1 MNPTIFAA
9 QLSANNK
16 RALYL
21 RAAMRSGA
29 NVKSTENRRVKAV
42 TLVVMMVSMTLI
54 SFVPAASASQI
65 TQYAVQRDPH
75 FVATGDLDC
84 DGDDDIAA
92 SSSMGFYLTSM
103 FNDGAGGFPD
113 RQDIFIAGG
122 VGDSQR
128 QSIFQTANSQ
138 QIEIADIDGDQMPDI
153 VYFQENV
160 RFVGETFV
168 RPANLT
174 VLWGECNM
182 NTHQWSRDII
192 EIPSHPFSQGM
203 DVGDIDDDGDDDIIL
218 ATMTPDGGQTYLEVF
233 KGPDP
238 GPQADQTILVPAPT
252 YGHYSYIELGQW
264 GEDLAEDP
272 FTGATLPGECE
283 DLDLWVLRT
292 PRFNPGA
299 GYSVGNYDNMTVI
312 EFDCVTGLYADPNV
326 GGSAAAA
333 VHDFTLD
340 AEHGYEL
347 QIDVEDT
354 DGDGIIDMVA
364 AVDGIEG
371 RVSYAT
377 RSGVNSNWDTR
388 NYINLGNYKGASI
401 TISDVNGDGNMD
413 FFVPTELTL
422 TRLQDSS
429 SKNQTYTTVENL
441 RELNSVEI
449 ILSDGQGTGYLSPI
463 SFDVGRRPTVAVPA
477 QLKGDDSTAQEII
490 IGQRDYSYRFS
501 SGAMWMDSLGWPGAG
516 DFLSVLTLDNQ
527 DVAIDGLTIAPA
539 STDPATGSAQLGE
552 GTRFVNVTLMNTGLN
567 PVSGSVNLDLAVKEV
582 TGGADTVVY
591 SNDFDGTIESS
602 NCSSCTWAGASYTSD
617 FSPGTSWHEERNSTA
632 LTENVSTYEA
642 DHNPTNYMWAGLDYN
657 GTDENNSGYFN
668 NMDEAFILQNVDL
681 TGADAAFLE
690 ASILCSVAYTNLF
703 LSEPYVVQERWL
715 YEDSCGIEAFSEGR
729 GWERVWF
736 QGGYDQDRYFNLLA
750 LNQDPEYEIK
760 NFAIYPYFI
769 TEWTNYTEGG
779 SEDNLT
785 NTVESIDLTPYAGE
799 VIDLRFRFRSG
810 LLGSVGT
817 VDTSYDTGF
826 DGFAFDNITVIKR
839 NTAFGEEQSTS
850 QQVSFQ
856 PLAAG
861 EKREISLSA
870 EFIDNKTYYISTAL
884 SNFNGFVDQDPIN
897 DALKFQTTVRNLYDP
912 GLTANPF
919 VDFEPGVRYASAEYP
934 IDVRVQNFGNTIV
947 NWTTEAEIFNALPDL
962 TAIEDFSGI
971 NPIWTDDND
980 QEGKENG
987 SRLDDSTTSNQALPQ
1002 NQGVFKNF
1010 AYWLGDPDIGYGDNW
1025 DETLTVGPVAVS
1037 QTDSDYTYASWDY
1050 YAEGDYL
1057 QDQFGNVLAVRDS
1070 ASLTVDWTKS
1080 GQSYTGLA
1088 YGSWV
1093 DLNEN
1098 GVQRT
1103 NPEDPN
1109 FHACEDF
1116 DSDGN
1121 YDEAEY
1127 FGDRSDQ
1134 GNYIVWFD
1142 SESIVKSVVLDL
1154 THIVIQNRTSEEPQD
1169 WRDECT
1175 SLADAEVTLTWRF
1188 TSNGD
1193 GVNGNA
1199 GLAGFAIDNIRFE
1212 EFTFEDDGNYSV
1224 PVNGLDSQE
1233 EMTVSLGTHDFDSGL
1248 YRIDVRTI
1256 FDNNDPTQK
1265 WYLAEEVNPSNNFS
1279 KVQFSIDSAEITLLQ
1294 PNVLDCVGDVTYE
1307 CVYPISPTSA
1317 HTYSLPILNGV
1328 IEGIYEVTM
1337 TVVDTTTGQT
1347 VWQANSDNGP
1357 FDLVPHQRTFANWS
1371 IGSNVEVGSS
1381 GMFNSWED
1389 SRKYNLSWAAKLVSD
1404 DSDNGNVR
1412 FFEITFMDDIDVAIL
1427 SNPTDQNRLQRVK
1440 SDLEAMGMVYT
1451 QFRTSEW
1458 EDYVTQDWAGVYDKI
1473 LLPWQTDYNAEYG
1486 EYYQKLNE
1494 LRGDGLSTNDVLDDF
1509 MVNGGTLQVHLGPYR
1524 NDYVPDNL
1532 PFGMDIQERDPS
1544 NSSIRFD
1551 YEDVRVIDRYHPL
1564 LSNIELTYLQSVHA
1578 GQYVARSGL
1587 DISQVQP
1594 NQVPSACG
1602 GRISD
1607 PLGTFHSLLGSVEY
1621 GSQSLLSLCN
1631 RGNGGMIVTTM
1642 DVENPSFSEPYG
1654 SESMPLLSNMLG
1666 YSVTPY
1672 PVDFGIAGDTFDLTI
1687 NGEAPS
1693 INTVTKAYNTVYIK
1707 SNSQLQFSYVSE
1719 QSDLIA
1725 DWTLEPGGEDSVTG
1739 WDSEIVD
1746 PGEYSWVSQTSADL
1760 PTLGS
1765 FCVEDTLSSTG
1776 CFLGAEWLLTLYL
1789 HDAEGHT
1796 RMTYVRLI
1804 TNDTLADESDPTASI
1819 SMVQDS
1825 LTDEFVTTDGTKTVG
1840 GVEWDVYRVRLTPTG
1855 DISLSFTGADSIDP
1869 DAPEGE
1875 TGIQMYS
1882 WRVYF
1887 DYPATSQPSLE
1898 GHLFEVPA
1906 LAGGDAFTYTFR
1918 NVTSDG
1924 VLENQIRL
1932 ELIVYDKAGKDSSK
1946 ARMYFVVVGEDYGDD
1961 PPVVSFSSPKPN
1973 DSQTDD
1979 RVTISGTVVSGA
1991 ENSDVR
1997 IQVALD
2003 AVTLD
2008 LSPTPKNT
2016 QKAIGKYNET
2026 GLLGDGASFS
2036 ITLDISDLYSETDGV
2051 LSTVYIRII
2060 EGDGVRY
2067 TTTSSEDI
2075 YLLKRSSDPCERDPS
2090 SDGCDTEGQGLGLII
2105 PIVGALL
2112 LVLAIAGVTLSMRG
2126 RGSSAVS
2133 DEIRSFQGV
2142 EDMDPVE
2149 AYVQQM
2155 VGQGYPED
2163 YARQYAQDY
2172 YANLEKK

>member
-1 MNPTIFAA
+1 
-9 QLSANNK
+9 
-16 RALYL
+16 
-21 RAAMRSGA
+21 MRSVGKTKG
-29 NVKSTENRRVKAV
+29 NENRRVKAI
-42 TLVVMMVSMTLI
+42 TLVVMMVSMTMLSLI
-54 SFVPAASASQI
+54 PAASASQI

-75 FVATGDLDC
+75 YVDTGDLDC
-84 DGDDDIAA
+84 DGDNDIVA

-103 FNDGAGGFPD
+103 FNDGSGGFPD

-128 QSIFQTANSQ
+128 QNIFQTANSQ
-138 QIEIADIDGDQMPDI
+138 QIQIADIDGDQMPDI

-174 VLWGECNM
+174 VIWGECNK
-182 NTHQWSRDII
+182 NTHQWDRDII

-203 DVGDIDDDGDDDIIL
+203 DIGDIDDDGDDDIVL
-218 ATMTPDGGQTYLEVF
+218 ATLTPDGGQTYVEVF

-238 GPQADQTILVPAPT
+238 GPQADQTILIPAPT

-272 FTGATLPGECE
+272 FTGQTLPGECE

-326 GGSAAAA
+326 GGSAAASI
-333 VHDFTLD
+333 HDFTLD

-347 QIDVEDT
+347 EIDVEDT
-354 DGDGIIDMVA
+354 DGDGIVDMVA

-371 RVSYAT
+371 RISYAT
-377 RSGVNSNWDTR
+377 RSSVGSNWDTR

-413 FFVPTELTL
+413 FFIPTELTL

-429 SKNQTYTTVENL
+429 SRNQTYTTVENL

-449 ILSDGQGTGYLSPI
+449 ILSNGQGTGYLSPI
-463 SFDVGRRPTVAVPA
+463 SFDVGRRPTVAAPA
-477 QLKGDDSTAQEII
+477 QLKGDDTTAQEII
-490 IGQRDYSYRFS
+490 IGQRDYSYRFG

-539 STDPATGSAQLGE
+539 STDPATGNAQLGE

-567 PVSGSVNLDLAVKEV
+567 PVSGSVDLDLAVKEV
-582 TGGADTVVY
+582 VGGVDTLVY
-591 SNDFDGTIESS
+591 SNDFDGNEDTT
-602 NCSSCTWAGASYTSD
+602 NCAGCTWTGASYTSD
-617 FSPGTSWHEERNSTA
+617 FAPGTSWHAETGSTA
-632 LTENVSTYEA
+632 STENVSTYEA
-642 DHNPTNYMWAGLDYN
+642 DHNPTTYMWAGLDYN
-657 GTDENNSGYFN
+657 GTAENNSGYFN
-668 NMDEAFILQNVDL
+668 NMDEAFILEDVDL
-681 TGADAAFLE
+681 TGADAAFLDV
-690 ASILCSVAYTNLF
+690 SILCSVAFTNLF

-729 GWERVWF
+729 GWESVWF
-736 QGGYDQDRYFNLLA
+736 QGGYDLDRYFNILQ
-750 LNQDPEYEIK
+750 LNQDPELEIK
-760 NFAIYPYFI
+760 NFAIYPQYV
-769 TEWTNYTEGG
+769 TDWTNYTEGG
-779 SEDNLT
+779 DEDEDV
-785 NTVESIDLTPYAGE
+785 NTVEAIDLTPYAGE

-810 LLGSVGT
+810 LYGSVGT
-817 VDTSYDTGF
+817 TDTSYDTGL
-826 DGFAFDNITVIKR
+826 DGFAFDNISIIKR
-839 NTAFGEEQSTS
+839 NTIFGQEQSIS

-861 EKREISLSA
+861 EEREITLSA
-870 EFIDNKTYYISTAL
+870 DFLDNTTYYISAGLT
-884 SNFNGFVDQDPIN
+884 NFNGFVDQDPIN
-897 DALKFQTTVRNLYDP
+897 DALKFQTTVKNLYDP
-912 GLTANPF
+912 GLAADPF

-934 IDVRVQNFGNTIV
+934 IEIMVQNFGNTIT

-971 NPIWTDDND
+971 NPIWSDDGN
-980 QEGKENG
+980 ENG
-987 SRLDDSTTSNQALPQ
+987 SRLDDSTTSNQVLPQ
-1002 NQGVFKNF
+1002 NQGVFKNY
-1010 AYWLGDPDIGYGDNW
+1010 AYWLGDPDVGYGDDWN
-1025 DETLTVGPVAVS
+1025 EPMSVGPVGVG
-1037 QTDSDYTYASWDY
+1037 QTDSDYSYVSWDY

-1057 QDQFGNVLAVRDS
+1057 VDQFGNIQTVRDQ
-1070 ASLTVDWTKS
+1070 AALFIEWTKQ
-1080 GQSYTGLA
+1080 GQSYNGLVQ
-1088 YGSWV
+1088 GSWV

-1098 GVQRT
+1098 GIQRT
-1103 NPEDPN
+1103 NPEDPQ

-1116 DSDGN
+1116 DNDGN

-1127 FGDRSDQ
+1127 FGDFGDR
-1134 GNYIVWFD
+1134 GYYTWFD
-1142 SESIVKSVVLDL
+1142 SEQIVKSVVLDL
-1154 THIVIQNRTSEEPQD
+1154 THIILENRTSDEAFQ

-1175 SLADAEVTLTWRF
+1175 SLEGSEVTLTWRF
-1188 TSNGD
+1188 ISNGD
-1193 GVNGNA
+1193 GINGNA

-1224 PVNGLDSQE
+1224 EVNGLDSQE
-1233 EMTVSLGTHDFDSGL
+1233 SQVVNLGTHDFDSGL

-1265 WYLAEEVNPSNNFS
+1265 WYNAEEVNPSNNFS

-1317 HTYSLPILNGV
+1317 HTFSLPILNGV
-1328 IEGIYEVTM
+1328 IEGVYEVTM
-1337 TVVDTTTGQT
+1337 SIVDTTTGQM
-1347 VWQANSDNGP
+1347 VWQATSDNGP
-1357 FDLVPHQRTFANWS
+1357 FDLVPHQREFANWTL
-1371 IGSNVEVGSS
+1371 GSNAQVGST
-1381 GMFNSWED
+1381 GMFNSWE
-1389 SRKYNLSWAAKLVSD
+1389 SGRAYNLSWDAKLVSD
-1404 DSDNGNVR
+1404 DSENGNKR
-1412 FFEITFMDDIDVAIL
+1412 YFDITFMDDIDVAIL

-1440 SDLEAMGMVYT
+1440 SDLEAMGMTYT

-1458 EDYVTQDWAGVYDKI
+1458 EDYVTEDWTGVYHKV
-1473 LLPWQTDYNAEYG
+1473 LLPWQTDYNAAYG
-1486 EYYQKLNE
+1486 DYYQKLSE
-1494 LRGDGLSTNDVLDDF
+1494 VRASGLSVIDVLDNF

-1532 PFGMDIQERDPS
+1532 PFGMDIQERNPA

-1551 YEDVRVIDRYHPL
+1551 YDDVRVIDRYHPL
-1564 LSNIELTYLQSVHA
+1564 LGGVDLTALQGVHG
-1578 GQYVARSGL
+1578 GQYVAMSGL
-1587 DISQVQP
+1587 DISQVLP
-1594 NQVPSACG
+1594 NQVPAACG

-1654 SESMPLLSNMLG
+1654 GQTMPLLSNMLG

-1672 PVDFGIAGDTFDLTI
+1672 PFDFGIAGDTFDLTI
-1687 NGEAPS
+1687 NGVSPS

-1707 SNSQLQFSYVSE
+1707 SNSELQFSYVSDA
-1719 QSDLIA
+1719 SGLIA
-1725 DWTLEPGGEDSVTG
+1725 DWTLEPGGEDAVTG
-1739 WDSEIVD
+1739 WNSEIVD
-1746 PGEYSWVSQTSADL
+1746 PGEFSHVSQSSAEI

-1765 FCVEDTLSSTG
+1765 FCVESTLSSTG
-1776 CFLGAEWLLTLYL
+1776 CFIGAEWLLTLYL

-1804 TNDTLADESDPTASI
+1804 TNDTLADESDPTAS
-1819 SMVQDS
+1819 MKLVEDS
-1825 LTDEFVTTDGTKTVG
+1825 LTDEYVEDDGTKTVAG
-1840 GVEWDVYRVRLTPTG
+1840 TDWDVHRVRLTPTG
-1855 DISLSFTGADSIDP
+1855 DITLSFSGAESNDA

-1875 TGIQMYS
+1875 SGIQLYS

-1887 DYPATSQPSLE
+1887 DYPVTSQPSLD
-1898 GHLFEVPA
+1898 GHVFDIPA
-1906 LAGGDAFTYTFR
+1906 TAGGDSFSYTFR

-1924 VLENQIRL
+1924 TLENQIRL
-1932 ELIVYDKAGKDSSK
+1932 ELIVYDKAGKSSSK
-1946 ARMYFVVVGEDYGDD
+1946 ARMYFVVVGEDFGDE
-1961 PPVVSFSSPKPN
+1961 PPVVTFSSPKPN
-1973 DSQTDD
+1973 DSQTAD
-1979 RVTISGTVVSGA
+1979 RVTISGTVASGA

-1997 IQVALD
+1997 IQVALAD
-2003 AVTLD
+2003 PLILD
-2008 LSPTPKNT
+2008 LSPTPKAT
-2016 QKAIGKYNET
+2016 QKQIGKYNET
-2026 GLLGDGASFS
+2026 GLLGDGSTFS
-2036 ITLDISDLYSETDGV
+2036 ITLDISDLYSESEGV
-2051 LSTVYIRII
+2051 LSTVHIRVI
-2060 EGDGVRY
+2060 EGDGQRY
-2067 TTTSSEDI
+2067 TISTSEDI
-2075 YLLKRSSDPCERDPS
+2075 YLLKRSSDPCVRDPS
-2090 SDGCDTEGQGLGLII
+2090 AAGCDSGAQGIGLVI
-2105 PIVGALL
+2105 PVVGGLL
-2112 LVLAIAGVTLSMRG
+2112 LVLAIAGVTLAMRG
-2126 RGSSAVS
+2126 RTRTTVS

-2142 EDMDPVE
+2142 QDLDPVE

-2172 YANLEKK
+2172 YANLNKK